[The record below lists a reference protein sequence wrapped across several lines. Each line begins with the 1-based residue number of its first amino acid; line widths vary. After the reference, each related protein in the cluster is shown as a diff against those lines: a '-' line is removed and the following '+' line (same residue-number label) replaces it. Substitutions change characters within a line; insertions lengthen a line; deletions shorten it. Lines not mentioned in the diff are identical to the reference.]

1 MIQTGE
7 RFPKSARLRKRRQF
21 LSVQRSR
28 YRIVTKHFV
37 VYARRAGPSALQLG
51 ITVSRK
57 VGKAH
62 VRNRLKRLLRESF
75 RQNQD
80 RLPDGMQVVFVAR
93 HGRGEATFGEVRDEL
108 ISSMMKL
115 KKRLD
120 QQPGPRRQKSC

>member
-28 YRIVTKHFV
+28 YRIVTQHFI
-37 VYARRAGPSALQLG
+37 VYARRARPSALQIG

-62 VRNRLKRLLRESF
+62 VRNRVKRLVRESF
-75 RQNQD
+75 RRNQD
-80 RLPDGMQVVFVAR
+80 RLPAGMQVVFVAR
-93 HGRGEATFGEVRDEL
+93 HGRGEATLEQVTDQL
-108 ISSMMKL
+108 TSSIMKL
-115 KKRLD
+115 RKRLEH
-120 QQPGPRRQKSC
+120 QPRSGRGKSC